1 MLNVLNA
8 MLRQLTVVQ
17 QFKIDWGEP
26 FDSIL
31 VALEAGAKWVQSPC
45 MLGLGVRTGTMVQND
60 CMIWKSWRILESHL
74 LDSSH
79 AALKHTALF
88 RKLKRPAVAVTGH
101 GF

>member
-1 MLNVLNA
+1 MGSIS
-8 MLRQLTVVQ
+8 MLR
-17 QFKIDWGEP
+17 
-26 FDSIL
+26 
-31 VALEAGAKWVQSPC
+31 
-45 MLGLGVRTGTMVQND
+45 LGVRNGTMVQND

-88 RKLKRPAVAVTGH
+88 RKLKRPAVAATGH